1 MTHFTAHNTYASF
14 FERTVIY
21 MKLSSIAKGVAV
33 GMTAGAVAYT
43 VANSSAKEKRKLK
56 SNTARAIKAIGDV
69 MDDLGSMMQ

>member
-1 MTHFTAHNTYASF
+1 
-14 FERTVIY
+14 